1 MWYNV
6 ENLYDT
12 VHDPNTLDNDF
23 TPTGFYHWTKK
34 RYNEKVAK
42 ITQVFHNIV
51 QPNFPDI
58 IGLAEI
64 ENDTVLTALVEKMNN
79 NEMHGYKFVHFESPD
94 ERGIDVAMIYNSKS
108 FTVQESMPISVHL
121 PGIKERTRDILY
133 VKGTTK
139 NEEIL
144 HLFFVHFPSRN
155 EGTEE
160 TEQRRCF
167 ATSILKE
174 NIDKILCE
182 NEQSNIAILGDFN
195 DTPDNKSITEVLGAQ
210 KSFNNLQPYNL
221 YNLLYPK
228 INKGLGTIY
237 YYGWLLFDQIIVSG
251 HLLNNPKIECTAA
264 HADIFN
270 PRYLL
275 HFNQNGTIQPNRTYH
290 RRYIGGYSDHLPVFL
305 KMKLK

>member
-12 VHDPNTLDNDF
+12 AGDPKTTNDDF
-23 TPTGFYHWTKK
+23 TPTGHYHWTKK
-34 RYNEKVAK
+34 RYNEKVTK
-42 ITQVFHNIV
+42 LTQVIHNIV
-51 QPNFPDI
+51 KPDFPDI
-58 IGLAEI
+58 IGLAEV
-64 ENDTVLTALVEKMNN
+64 ENDTVLMSLVNKMRENG
-79 NEMHGYKFVHFESPD
+79 MPDYSFVHYNSPD
-94 ERGIDVAMIYNSKS
+94 QRGIDVAMIYNKKS
-108 FTVQESMPISVHL
+108 FTVQESTPISVHL

-133 VKGTTK
+133 VKGAMK

-144 HLFFVHFPSRN
+144 HLFFIHFPSRN

-160 TEQRRCF
+160 TEPRRCF
-167 ATSILKE
+167 ATNILKE

-195 DTPDNKSITEVLGAQ
+195 DTPNNKSIAEVLNAQ
-210 KSFNNLQPYNL
+210 KLFNNPQPDKL

-228 INKGLGTIY
+228 IDKGLGTIY

-251 HLLNNPKIECTAA
+251 DLLNNPKIECTAA

-270 PRYLL
+270 PHYLL
-275 HFNQNGTIQPNRTYH
+275 YFGQNGTVQPNRTYH